1 VVNVPRLVVAA
12 PASGHGKTTVATGL
26 MAALAARGLAVS
38 GHKVGPD
45 YIDPGYHALATGR
58 PPRNL
63 DPVLCGEDRIAPLF
77 GHGAAGTGIAI
88 VEGVMGLFDGRG
100 STAEGST
107 AHVAR
112 LLAAPVVLVVDAA
125 AQGRSVAALV
135 SGFASYDPAVRLGG
149 VIVNRVGS
157 DRHEQILRDALAGIG
172 VPVLGAL
179 RRDDEIAAPSR
190 HLGLVPAAERADAAR
205 HAIARLAALVAAS
218 VDLDAVTA
226 LARTAGPLPAA
237 PWDPLTAL
245 GPVPGRDGPRRP
257 APHRPVVAVAGGA
270 AFTFCYTETVELL
283 TAAGADVVTVDPLRD
298 ESLPPGTGALVLGGG
313 FPEVHASELSANA
326 ALRGDV
332 ARLAGSGAPV
342 AAECAGLLYLA
353 AELDGQP
360 MCGVLDAT
368 ARMTGRLTLGYRD
381 AVAAGPSVLTPAG
394 TAVRGHEF
402 HRTTVVRRSPG
413 TPAWAYSGRQ
423 EGFVM
428 RGVHASYLHLH
439 WAGYPGLARRVVE
452 AAREPKGRGDD
463 WTEERQ
469 ARNEHRSDEGRSRL
483 QEAPEANGGDR
494 A

>member
-1 VVNVPRLVVAA
+1 VVNVARLMVAA

-26 MAALAARGLAVS
+26 MAALTARGLAVS

-77 GHGAAGTGIAI
+77 GHGAAGADIAI

-107 AHVAR
+107 AHVAQ
-112 LLAAPVVLVVDAA
+112 LLGAPVVLVVDAA

-135 SGFASYDPAVRLGG
+135 SGFASYDPAVRLAG

-157 DRHEQILRDALAGIG
+157 ARHEQILRGALAGIG
-172 VPVLGAL
+172 MPVLGAL
-179 RRDDEIAAPSR
+179 RRDDAVAVPSR
-190 HLGLVPAAERADAAR
+190 HLGLIPAAERADTAR
-205 HAIARLAALVAAS
+205 YATGRLAALVTDS
-218 VDLDAVTA
+218 IDLDAVTA
-226 LARTAGPLPAA
+226 LARTAAPLPAA
-237 PWDPLTAL
+237 PWDPAAAL
-245 GPVPGRDGPRRP
+245 GAVARRDGAGRP

-326 ALRGDV
+326 ALRRDV

-394 TAVRGHEF
+394 MAVRGHEF

-413 TPAWAYSGRQ
+413 TPAWAYSGKQ
-423 EGFVM
+423 EGFVR

-439 WAGYPGLARRVVE
+439 WAGYPGLARRVIE
-452 AAREPKGRGDD
+452 AA
-463 WTEERQ
+463 
-469 ARNEHRSDEGRSRL
+469 A
-483 QEAPEANGGDR
+483 
-494 A
+494 